1 MDQELSSGQL
11 RKIKSKDNIG
21 QEYGGICTEKNI
33 QKQHKYT
40 ETTQIPEDGGDGIT
54 QSPIERLLTAEP
66 NACTSPTPS

>member
-1 MDQELSSGQL
+1 VDQELSSGQL

-21 QEYGGICTEKNI
+21 QEYGGICTEKKN
-33 QKQHKYT
+33 T